1 MNKYFIKF
9 GLSNK
14 PNAGSKA
21 MRDIMDLLC
30 NQGYKCV
37 VSLPTNANKLFKLLD
52 IPILIFTILF
62 KIRKN
67 GVLIYFVPSNLQRIK
82 LLAFFKRI
90 IKYRLICFINDV
102 ESLRV
107 PKNNECTQREINGIK
122 VADIILVP
130 NNNSKDILSTEFHF
144 KNHMIPV
151 HVWDYLYD
159 KCPTPK
165 IATHYQ
171 DLPIALAGNFHFF
184 PYLKELNKITCNFKI
199 WGEKTVYIQQENLIF
214 MGTQTPEGLIND
226 IIDCS
231 WGLVWYG
238 ESIESCTG
246 ELSNY
251 IKFCN
256 SHKCGLYLAAGIP
269 LIVWKESGMAH
280 FVNENKVGIC
290 VESLYEAE
298 SIIKGMNDEDYNKYR
313 DNARRIGEN
322 IRHGHYF
329 LEALKKAESIYL

>member
-9 GLSNK
+9 GISNM

-21 MRDIMDLLC
+21 MRDIMDLL
-30 NQGYKCV
+30 NMQGYKAV
-37 VSLPTNANKLFKLLD
+37 FSLPTNVYKLLKIID
-52 IPILIFTILF
+52 IPILLFTILF
-62 KIRKN
+62 KIRRN
-67 GVLIYFVPSNLQRIK
+67 GILIYFVPSNIQRIK

-90 IKYRLICFINDV
+90 IKFRLICFINDI
-102 ESLRV
+102 ESLRT
-107 PKNNECTQREINGIK
+107 PKDNEYTQKEIDAIR

-130 NNNSKDILSTEFHF
+130 NNNSKEILNTKFHF
-144 KNHMIPV
+144 NNYLIPI

-159 KCPTPK
+159 KSPNK
-165 IATHYQ
+165 SVITHNQ
-171 DLPIALAGNFHFF
+171 NQPIALAGNFHFF
-184 PYLKELNKITCNFKI
+184 PYLKELNKIKHNFKI
-199 WGEKTVYIQQENLIF
+199 WGERTVNIQQENLIF

-238 ESIESCTG
+238 ESINSCVG
-246 ELSNY
+246 DLAYY
-251 IKFCN
+251 IRFCN

-280 FVNENKVGIC
+280 FVKENKVGIC

-298 SIIKGMNDEDYNKYR
+298 SIIQNMSKEDYEKYR
-313 DNARRIGEN
+313 DNAQRIGEN

-329 LEALKKAESIYL
+329 LEALKKAESISL